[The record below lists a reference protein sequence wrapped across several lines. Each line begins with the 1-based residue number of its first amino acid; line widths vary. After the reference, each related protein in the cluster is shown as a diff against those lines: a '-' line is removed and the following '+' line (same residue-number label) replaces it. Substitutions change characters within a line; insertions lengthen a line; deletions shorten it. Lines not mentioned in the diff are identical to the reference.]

1 MTTSHTDPRLPDP
14 RLPDPR
20 LTGTFCILE
29 ADGTPR
35 QPGLIPTDTA
45 RLIAMYRAM
54 RRARIFDERALVL
67 QRQGRLGVY
76 PLFGGMEAT
85 QVGAVLA
92 LDTPHDW
99 LAPTYRGTGCALA
112 YGLPMHKVILS
123 WRAHPDGSRLDP
135 HSHLLP
141 FYTPIANQ
149 LPHATGIALAEKR
162 LAEQGGREPRVTL
175 AFVGDGGTSEGDFH
189 VGLNFAAVFK
199 VPAIFVI
206 ENNGWAISTPTSSQ
220 TAAATLASRGEGYGM
235 PSVRVDGNDLLA
247 MHHVTAEAVARARRG
262 EGPTLIEAI
271 TYRVL
276 PHTSSD
282 DPARYRDSAEA
293 EEWREKRDP
302 GMRLRAYLSGR
313 GLWSDLLEEAM
324 IAEVDAE
331 LRAELELADAAPG
344 IEPWELLEHVFE
356 TPTPEMREQQ
366 AELRALHPGDLH
378 PGGKA

>member
-1 MTTSHTDPRLPDP
+1 M
-14 RLPDPR
+14 
-20 LTGTFCILE
+20 
-29 ADGTPR
+29 
-35 QPGLIPTDTA
+35 
-45 RLIAMYRAM
+45 
-54 RRARIFDERALVL
+54 
-67 QRQGRLGVY
+67 
-76 PLFGGMEAT
+76 
-85 QVGAVLA
+85 
-92 LDTPHDW
+92 
-99 LAPTYRGTGCALA
+99 
-112 YGLPMHKVILS
+112 
-123 WRAHPDGSRLDP
+123 
-135 HSHLLP
+135 
-141 FYTPIANQ
+141 
-149 LPHATGIALAEKR
+149 
-162 LAEQGGREPRVTL
+162 
-175 AFVGDGGTSEGDFH
+175 
-189 VGLNFAAVFK
+189 
-199 VPAIFVI
+199 
-206 ENNGWAISTPTSSQ
+206 
-220 TAAATLASRGEGYGM
+220 
-235 PSVRVDGNDLLA
+235 
-247 MHHVTAEAVARARRG
+247 TAEAVARARRG

-302 GMRLRAYLSGR
+302 GMRLRACLSGR